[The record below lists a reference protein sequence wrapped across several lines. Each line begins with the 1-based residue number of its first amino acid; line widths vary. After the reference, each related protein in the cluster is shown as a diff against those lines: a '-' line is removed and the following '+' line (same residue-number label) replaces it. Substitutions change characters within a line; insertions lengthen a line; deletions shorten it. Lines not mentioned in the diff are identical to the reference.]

1 MSRLSPESSA
11 SGPPG
16 ASAVLHWVDGGWSA
30 IRFEPG
36 GAGIRVLGVARL
48 DRSEIAAWLG
58 DAAHAVR
65 VVIPARAVVARS
77 MRLGHGNEAAL
88 DQRLQSQIQD
98 RMDDTVPM
106 HRMAATVTPSQSGE
120 DDRTGVAVSWPQRQ
134 DVRLPGPGDELLG
147 VPDIA
152 GLLSL
157 MGRQRVDLP
166 MLWHD
171 AADGSTALVLAG
183 LGRMAVRSTHIDGLH
198 EGDALPRFIMESAL
212 QAGWSADEMRSLA
225 GQAGSL
231 HAEGPTL
238 LLPDSVRAAAMQR
251 VTGEVPED
259 LDRYGIALGCAL
271 ATTDDY
277 AAMTVL
283 RPSLPTHVSTRS
295 ELLVER
301 FSDRSFAIR
310 LAVALV
316 LLVLLGPLVT
326 NGIRYGLLSLTH
338 GDLDEAV
345 GTAAMVE
352 QRNTLYANLGSG
364 AVPVTKLLA
373 DVASATPL
381 GIKVDSVKMGAG
393 EPLRIHGDATA
404 YDGLSAAELIGLM
417 KSRMQDGRV
426 FKNVTVEWAGQT
438 NLGERSFS
446 LSADIAAASLRPR
459 YAVDQ
464 DFAAWTFQQRRHHLP
479 KTAEGGPPPRPSE
492 AARWDPD
499 AHAAATS
506 DLAATDQSATPAG
519 SGTASSVQPI
529 PATTPN
535 AAVTTPGGGSTASAA
550 GGGQPAS
557 NTPPSAVPRRT
568 GHAGGANRPD
578 RTGGGLSARDTDSR
592 SIADQGARSGDL
604 SAEDLGA
611 LPEILSKDQIA
622 VLSRE
627 ETLSRIREVSSARQ
641 RVADPEISETLV
653 EYWKELFE
661 HLRSLPA
668 ENEP

>member
-1 MSRLSPESSA
+1 
-11 SGPPG
+11 
-16 ASAVLHWVDGGWSA
+16 
-30 IRFEPG
+30 
-36 GAGIRVLGVARL
+36 
-48 DRSEIAAWLG
+48 
-58 DAAHAVR
+58 
-65 VVIPARAVVARS
+65 
-77 MRLGHGNEAAL
+77 
-88 DQRLQSQIQD
+88 
-98 RMDDTVPM
+98 
-106 HRMAATVTPSQSGE
+106 
-120 DDRTGVAVSWPQRQ
+120 
-134 DVRLPGPGDELLG
+134 
-147 VPDIA
+147 
-152 GLLSL
+152 
-157 MGRQRVDLP
+157 
-166 MLWHD
+166 
-171 AADGSTALVLAG
+171 
-183 LGRMAVRSTHIDGLH
+183 
-198 EGDALPRFIMESAL
+198 
-212 QAGWSADEMRSLA
+212 
-225 GQAGSL
+225 
-231 HAEGPTL
+231 
-238 LLPDSVRAAAMQR
+238 
-251 VTGEVPED
+251 
-259 LDRYGIALGCAL
+259 
-271 ATTDDY
+271 
-277 AAMTVL
+277 
-283 RPSLPTHVSTRS
+283 
-295 ELLVER
+295 
-301 FSDRSFAIR
+301 
-310 LAVALV
+310 VALV